1 MRSLLL
7 LTIVVLIGVIGC
19 ERTQEM
25 ITPIVIPSEPGVC
38 NTELPT
44 QIVTVLGVRE
54 DTRNGIV
61 ETVEVEFYNDL
72 NQYFTEN
79 ITPARDLP
87 IPIIDD
93 NGNYSFEV
101 GDMIE
106 IGFPNCKDSK
116 RILFLSNMTRPEVDY
131 LSY

>member
-1 MRSLLL
+1 MRSLLT
-7 LTIVVLIGVIGC
+7 LTIIVLIGVIGC
-19 ERTQEM
+19 ERTEKM
-25 ITPIVIPSEPGVC
+25 TTSIIIPPDPAIC

-79 ITPARDLP
+79 ITPAGDL
-87 IPIIDD
+87 PIIDD

-101 GDMIE
+101 GDVIE
-106 IGFPNCKDSK
+106 IGFPNCKDLE
-116 RILFLSNMTRPEVDY
+116 RILFLSNITRLEVVY
-131 LSY
+131 SSY